1 MSVNVGCISVCAPMC
16 MFSRVQLFCDPM
28 AYSLPGSSLHRIFQ
42 AGILEWVAIYPPP
55 GNLPDLGIEMS
66 FVSLALTG
74 GFLTT
79 APTGKPWL
87 H

>member
-1 MSVNVGCISVCAPMC
+1 MLDALVCVPPCACSVMSNS
-16 MFSRVQLFCDPM
+16 FCDPM

-66 FVSLALTG
+66 LVALSLTA
-74 GFLTT
+74 GFFTT